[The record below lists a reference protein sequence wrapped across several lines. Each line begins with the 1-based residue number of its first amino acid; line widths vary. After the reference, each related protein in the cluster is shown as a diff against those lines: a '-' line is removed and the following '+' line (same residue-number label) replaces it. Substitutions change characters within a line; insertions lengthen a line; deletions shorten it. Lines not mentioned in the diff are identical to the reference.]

1 MLLLIC
7 TYFLLLLFMWFLLYI
22 THVQS
27 IKIHSCI
34 NAYITKFT
42 LGYVHMCTMLWFVIY
57 REQIHTYLFFICLC
71 TQHVPVCCGLLY
83 MHLLHVCVR
92 PFLLWCSLIYV
103 HISMFAVVYGC
114 LCSRCIKLSGL
125 LFVRY
130 AWAHGLLISSLFK
143 YLYICICYCCTSVYP
158 G

>member
-7 TYFLLLLFMWFLLYI
+7 TYFLLLLFIWFLLYI

-27 IKIHSCI
+27 IKIHLYI

-42 LGYVHMCTMLWFVIY
+42 TGYVHMCTILWFVIY
-57 REQIHTYLFFICLC
+57 HEQIHTYLFICLC
-71 TQHVPVCCGLLY
+71 TQHVPVCYSLLH
-83 MHLLHVCVR
+83 MHLLHACAR
-92 PFLLWCSLIYV
+92 PVLLWCSLIYV
-103 HISMFAVVYGC
+103 HISKFAVVYGC
-114 LCSRCIKLSGL
+114 LCSWCIKLSGL

-130 AWAHGLLISSLFK
+130 AWAHELLISSLFM
-143 YLYICICYCCTSVYP
+143 YLNICICYCCTSVYP